1 MFCGLIFKVL
11 KGLGKV
17 TPFLRFFSML
27 LFNIWINR
35 SLKLEHMICW
45 FVLVPHLIEKVL
57 AIIQSV
63 DDIVL
68 CITHNPEKAINLKFL
83 MYLFD
88 LMYGLKINYK
98 SEIFL
103 VGGDNEIAD

>member
-1 MFCGLIFKVL
+1 LAKPVFEA
-11 KGLGKV
+11 
-17 TPFLRFFSML
+17 RAYDL
-27 LFNIWINR
+27 L
-35 SLKLEHMICW
+35 
-45 FVLVPHLIEKVL
+45 VGLVPHLIEKVL
-57 AIIQSV
+57 AIMQSV